1 MALGALLFL
10 WYDGSAG
17 AGPGSHRIVL
27 APGTIDQI
35 TASFERAW
43 QRPPTE
49 AELKGLVDDWV
60 REEIATREAMAMG
73 LDKDDAILRRR
84 LRQKFEFLVED
95 AASAAPATDADLEG
109 WLAAHPAQYR
119 AGPRLAFRQVY
130 LDPSRRGAALERDA
144 SRLLADLQKRGADAS
159 IDAIGD
165 RLMLP
170 TEVELTEDREIA
182 RVFGERFGEAVMA
195 LPVGRW
201 SGPVLSGFGVHL
213 VLVRE
218 RVEGGLPRAAD
229 VRPALER
236 DFMADRRKRQING
249 LYDKLLEKY
258 TVVVERRP
266 PASPSASPGAT
277 R

>member
-1 MALGALLFL
+1 VLGALLFA
-10 WYDGSAG
+10 WYDRGGGGGS
-17 AGPGSHRIVL
+17 PSRRIVL

-35 TASFERAW
+35 GAGFERAW

-49 AELKGLVDDWV
+49 GELKGLIDDWV

-95 AASAAPATDADLEG
+95 AASTTPPADADLEA
-109 WLAAHPAQYR
+109 WLSAHAAQYR

-130 LDPSRRGAALERDA
+130 LDPSRRGAALERDV
-144 SRLLADLQKRGADAS
+144 SRLLADLGKRGADAP
-159 IDAIGD
+159 IEALGD

-170 TEVELTEDREIA
+170 AEVEPTEEREVVRI
-182 RVFGERFGEAVMA
+182 FGERFAEAVLA

-201 SGPVLSGFGVHL
+201 SSPVSSGFGVHI

-218 RVEGGLPRAAD
+218 RADGGLPRVAD

-236 DFMADRRKRQING
+236 DFMADRRKRQMNA
-249 LYDKLLEKY
+249 LYEKLLGKY

-266 PASPSASPGAT
+266 APSPPASPGAT